1 MADRP
6 AGLDTG
12 VALASRDPLRTADR
26 AEPASISVVVP
37 VYNELDNLRSLHGAL
52 TRALGGRAY
61 SLVFVDDGSSDGSLA
76 VLGELAAEDP
86 QHVRLVELR
95 RNFGQTAAIAAG
107 IDHADGEIIVL
118 IDADMQNDPADIPS
132 MLEKIEQGY
141 DVVSGWRVDRQ
152 DRLLTRKIPSRAAN
166 WLISRVTGVKLHDY
180 GCTLKAY
187 RREVLQGFRLYG
199 EMHRFIPAYAGSVGA
214 RIIEMPVRHH
224 PRLHGKT
231 KYGLDR
237 TTKVLLDLF
246 TVKFLISYAVKPIY
260 LFGGTGV
267 ALILPSLGVLLFLLV
282 RRLTVGTA
290 VLSSPLFQTST
301 MLIILGFQS
310 ILMGFIAELLVRTY
324 HESQAKPTYS
334 IRRTLNVPP
343 DSE

>member
-6 AGLDTG
+6 AS
-12 VALASRDPLRTADR
+12 V
-26 AEPASISVVVP
+26 SVVVP
-37 VYNELDNLRSLHGAL
+37 VYNEVDNLRSLHQAL
-52 TRALGGRAY
+52 TQALGGRAY
-61 SLVFVDDGSSDGSLA
+61 SLVFVDDGSSDGSLS
-76 VLGELAAEDP
+76 VLSELAAEDSG
-86 QHVRLVELR
+86 HVRLVELR

-107 IDHADGEIIVL
+107 IDHSDGEIIVL
-118 IDADMQNDPADIPS
+118 IDADMQNDPADIPN

-141 DVVSGWRVDRQ
+141 DVVSGWRVERQ

-231 KYGLDR
+231 KYGLER

-267 ALILPSLGVLLFLLV
+267 ALILPSFGVLLFLLV
-282 RRLTVGTA
+282 RRLTIGTA

-301 MLIILGFQS
+301 MLMILGFQS

-334 IRRTLNVPP
+334 IRRTLNIPTP
-343 DSE
+343 SE

>member
-6 AGLDTG
+6 AS
-12 VALASRDPLRTADR
+12 V
-26 AEPASISVVVP
+26 SVVVP
-37 VYNELDNLRSLHGAL
+37 VYNEVDNLRILHGSLTAAL
-52 TRALGGRAY
+52 SRREY
-61 SLVFVDDGSSDGSLA
+61 SLVFVDDGSLDGSLS
-76 VLGELAAEDP
+76 VLSELAVEDP
-86 QHVRLVELR
+86 EHVRLVELR

-107 IDHADGEIIVL
+107 IDHSDGEIIVL
-118 IDADMQNDPADIPS
+118 IDADMQNDPADIPN

-260 LFGGTGV
+260 LFGGTGI
-267 ALILPSLGVLLFLLV
+267 ALILPSLGVLLFLLA
-282 RRLTVGTA
+282 RRLTIGTA

-334 IRRTLNVPP
+334 IRRTLNIPSP
-343 DSE
+343 SE

>member
-6 AGLDTG
+6 AS
-12 VALASRDPLRTADR
+12 V
-26 AEPASISVVVP
+26 SVVVP
-37 VYNELDNLRSLHGAL
+37 VYNEVDNLRILHGSLTAAL
-52 TRALGGRAY
+52 SRREY
-61 SLVFVDDGSSDGSLA
+61 SLVFVDDGSLDGSLS
-76 VLGELAAEDP
+76 VLSELAVEDP
-86 QHVRLVELR
+86 EHVRLVELR

-107 IDHADGEIIVL
+107 IDHSDGEIIVL
-118 IDADMQNDPADIPS
+118 IDADMQNDPADIPN

-231 KYGLDR
+231 KYGLER

-260 LFGGTGV
+260 LFGGTGI

-282 RRLTVGTA
+282 RRLTIGTA

-334 IRRTLNVPP
+334 IRRTLNIPSP
-343 DSE
+343 SE

>member
-1 MADRP
+1 MGLMADRP
-6 AGLDTG
+6 AS
-12 VALASRDPLRTADR
+12 V
-26 AEPASISVVVP
+26 SVVVP
-37 VYNELDNLRSLHGAL
+37 VYNEVDNLRSLHQAL
-52 TRALGGRAY
+52 TQALGGRAY
-61 SLVFVDDGSSDGSLA
+61 SLVFVDDGSSDGSLS
-76 VLGELAAEDP
+76 VLSEMAAEDSG
-86 QHVRLVELR
+86 HVRLVELR

-107 IDHADGEIIVL
+107 IDHSDGEIIVL
-118 IDADMQNDPADIPS
+118 IDADMQNDPADIPN

-141 DVVSGWRVDRQ
+141 DVVSGWRVERQ

-224 PRLHGKT
+224 PRRHGKT
-231 KYGLDR
+231 KYGLER

-267 ALILPSLGVLLFLLV
+267 ALILPSFGVLLFLLV
-282 RRLTVGTA
+282 RRLTIGTA

-301 MLIILGFQS
+301 MLMILGFQS

-334 IRRTLNVPP
+334 IRRTLNIPTP
-343 DSE
+343 SE

>member
-6 AGLDTG
+6 AS
-12 VALASRDPLRTADR
+12 V
-26 AEPASISVVVP
+26 SVVVP
-37 VYNELDNLRSLHGAL
+37 VYNEVDNLRSLHQAL
-52 TRALGGRAY
+52 TQALGGRAY
-61 SLVFVDDGSSDGSLA
+61 SLVFVDDGSSDGSLS
-76 VLGELAAEDP
+76 VLSEMAAEDSG
-86 QHVRLVELR
+86 HVRLVELR

-107 IDHADGEIIVL
+107 IDHSDGEIIVL
-118 IDADMQNDPADIPS
+118 IDADMQNDPADIPN

-141 DVVSGWRVDRQ
+141 DVVSGWRVERQ

-231 KYGLDR
+231 KYGLER

-267 ALILPSLGVLLFLLV
+267 ALILPSFGVLLFLLV
-282 RRLTVGTA
+282 RRLTIGTA

-301 MLIILGFQS
+301 MLMILGFQS

-334 IRRTLNVPP
+334 IRRTLNIPTP
-343 DSE
+343 SE

>member
-6 AGLDTG
+6 AS
-12 VALASRDPLRTADR
+12 V
-26 AEPASISVVVP
+26 SVVVP
-37 VYNELDNLRSLHGAL
+37 VYNEVDNLRSLHQAL
-52 TRALGGRAY
+52 NKALGGRAY
-61 SLVFVDDGSSDGSLA
+61 SLVFVDDGSSDGSLS
-76 VLGELAAEDP
+76 VLSELAAEVSG
-86 QHVRLVELR
+86 QVRLVELR

-107 IDHADGEIIVL
+107 IDHSDGEIIVL
-118 IDADMQNDPADIPS
+118 IDADMQNDPADIPN

-141 DVVSGWRVDRQ
+141 DVVSGWRVERH

-166 WLISRVTGVKLHDY
+166 WLISQVTGVKLHDY

-231 KYGLDR
+231 KYGLGR
-237 TTKVLLDLF
+237 TSKVLLDLF

-267 ALILPSLGVLLFLLV
+267 ALILTSFGVLLCLLV
-282 RRLTVGTA
+282 RRLTIGTA

-301 MLIILGFQS
+301 MLMILGFQS

-334 IRRTLNVPP
+334 IRRTLNIPTP
-343 DSE
+343 SE

>member
-6 AGLDTG
+6 AAVETG
-12 VALASRDPLRTADR
+12 VSLASRGPLRTSDR
-26 AEPASISVVVP
+26 PGSASISVVVP

-52 TRALGGRAY
+52 SQALGGRAY

-76 VLGELAAEDP
+76 VLGELAVEDP

-118 IDADMQNDPADIPS
+118 IDADLQNDPADIPG

-214 RIIEMPVRHH
+214 QIIEMPVRHH

-334 IRRTLNVPP
+334 IRRTLNIPSN
-343 DSE
+343 SE

>member
-1 MADRP
+1 MAERP

-12 VALASRDPLRTADR
+12 LALASRGPRQTEDR
-26 AEPASISVVVP
+26 PGPPSVSVVIP
-37 VYNELDNLRSLHGAL
+37 VYNELDNLRTLHDAL
-52 TRALGGRAY
+52 AQALGGRSY
-61 SLVFVDDGSSDGSLA
+61 SLVFVDDGSSDGSQA
-76 VLGELAAEDP
+76 VLSALAAEDP
-86 QHVRLVELR
+86 EHVRLVELR

-107 IDHADGEIIVL
+107 IDHSDGEIIVL
-118 IDADMQNDPADIPS
+118 IDADMQNDPADIPN

-152 DRLLTRKIPSRAAN
+152 DRLLTRKIPSGAAN

-260 LFGGTGV
+260 LFGGTGI
-267 ALILPSLGVLLFLLV
+267 ALMLPSLGVLLFLLV

-334 IRRTLNVPP
+334 IRRTLNIPSP
-343 DSE
+343 SE

>member
-1 MADRP
+1 
-6 AGLDTG
+6 

-37 VYNELDNLRSLHGAL
+37 VCNELDNLRSLHAAL
-52 TRALGGRAY
+52 ARALSGRAY

-76 VLGELAAEDP
+76 VLGELASEDP

>member
-6 AGLDTG
+6 AS
-12 VALASRDPLRTADR
+12 V
-26 AEPASISVVVP
+26 SVVVP
-37 VYNELDNLRSLHGAL
+37 VYNEVDNLRSLHQAL
-52 TRALGGRAY
+52 TEALDGRAY
-61 SLVFVDDGSSDGSLA
+61 SLVFVDDGSSDGSLS
-76 VLGELAAEDP
+76 VLSEMGAEDSG
-86 QHVRLVELR
+86 HVRLVELR

-107 IDHADGEIIVL
+107 IDHSDGEIIVL
-118 IDADMQNDPADIPS
+118 IDADMQNDPADIPN

-141 DVVSGWRVDRQ
+141 DVVSGWRVKRQ
-152 DRLLTRKIPSRAAN
+152 DRLLTRLIPSRAAN

-231 KYGLDR
+231 KYGLER

-267 ALILPSLGVLLFLLV
+267 ALILPSFGVLLFLLV
-282 RRLTVGTA
+282 RRLTIGTA

-301 MLIILGFQS
+301 MLMILGFQS

-334 IRRTLNVPP
+334 IRRTLNIPTP
-343 DSE
+343 SE